1 MGQQQDSSFA
11 EVLSLTFK
19 LPHITEAHARSRLQ
33 SLTRKKLRLILIS
46 DLNTLTAG
54 SEDPSVLLKS
64 AELRS
69 GIDTR
74 DLVHLV
80 AIWASL
86 EISAIADTKGE
97 YGSAVKNKV
106 MHIRNAATRIV
117 VAGSRYS
124 PSSRVA
130 DVHVRRAWAIAE
142 AFKASMLP
150 PTTNTQPYEH

>member
-1 MGQQQDSSFA
+1 M
-11 EVLSLTFK
+11 
-19 LPHITEAHARSRLQ
+19 
-33 SLTRKKLRLILIS
+33 
-46 DLNTLTAG
+46 
-54 SEDPSVLLKS
+54 LLKS

-97 YGSAVKNKV
+97 YGSAVESKV
-106 MHIRNAATRIV
+106 MHVRNATTRIV